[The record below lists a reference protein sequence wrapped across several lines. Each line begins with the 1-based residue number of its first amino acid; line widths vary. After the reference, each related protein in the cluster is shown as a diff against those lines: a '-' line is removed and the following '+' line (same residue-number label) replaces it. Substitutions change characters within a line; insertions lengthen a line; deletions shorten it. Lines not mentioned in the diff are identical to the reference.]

1 MTKSGKGIK
10 NIIGKVLLFAS
21 LFILLYATLGIYTQ
35 NKILKHYGI
44 CQKAHITS
52 DLSTWTNR
60 YTNMNYLYEFSFKGK
75 VYRGNS
81 LIHDNPSKIGDSIC
95 VVFLKSFPRINR
107 PLSYF
112 NKGDVNCN
120 CK

>member
-10 NIIGKVLLFAS
+10 NIIGKVLLIAS
-21 LFILLYATLGIYTQ
+21 LFILTYATLGVYIQ
-35 NKILKHYGI
+35 NQLLKHNGV
-44 CQKAHITS
+44 CRKACITS
-52 DLSTWTNR
+52 DLSSWTKR
-60 YTNMNYLYEFSFKGK
+60 YTNMNYLYEFSFEGK

-95 VVFLKSFPRINR
+95 VVFLESFPSINR

-112 NKGDVNCN
+112 GEGSVNCN
-120 CK
+120 CN